1 VVVAELEPDRPRKTA
16 AGENRERGAAPA
28 PAKPAAFGL
37 GISDLSDALR
47 REMKVK
53 GGVRVDS
60 VDGAAARAGLREGDV
75 IVSIANTEV
84 SDAKEFEAVAA
95 KLDKSKPVTVLFR
108 RGEWA
113 QYAVIRPGR

>member
-1 VVVAELEPDRPRKTA
+1 VPKS
-16 AGENRERGAAPA
+16 GS
-28 PAKPAAFGL
+28 FGL
-37 GISDLSDALR
+37 GISNLSDALR

-60 VDGAAARAGLREGDV
+60 VEGAAARAGLREGDV

-113 QYAVIRPGR
+113 QYAVIRPNR